1 MSKSTT
7 LTLDLYPV
15 TIRRSKEEVIGG
27 LFPKHEIAVLRAI
40 HPNKVDVGKEPED
53 DREYSIS
60 AEGEFARLLKAYNRV
75 NSPNPVPAV
84 FPGREGDLE
93 QFGFETGRSDIAQ
106 GAESLAVNHKANAKK
121 AAADKAKTEKP
132 SAK

>member
-1 MSKSTT
+1 MSKPTT

-15 TIRRSKEEVIGG
+15 TIRRSKEEVVGG
-27 LFPKHEIAVLRAI
+27 LFPKHEIAVLRAV
-40 HPNKVDVGKEPED
+40 HRGKVDVGQEPED

-75 NSPNPVPAV
+75 NSPNPVPGV
-84 FPGREGDLE
+84 FMGGADDLA
-93 QFGFETGRSDIAQ
+93 QFGFETGRTDIAQ
-106 GAESLAVNHKANAKK
+106 GAESLSVNHKANAKK
-121 AAADKAKTEKP
+121 AAAEKAKTEKP